1 MFVKRDRK
9 LSGFKK
15 RPKFDRPPI
24 TIALLV
30 ALTLPLAACL
40 STQVESLAPNM
51 VRLNIKGNDAPSDS
65 TAIKDL
71 LLLAAKE
78 TLARD
83 YALFRFAD
91 MRAQSAGS
99 LVAAD
104 GLRANFSVT
113 VIMFHA
119 GEQGANGVF
128 DARQIV
134 ESNTPPIK

>member
-1 MFVKRDRK
+1 MFVKSDRQR
-9 LSGFKK
+9 SVFEN
-15 RPKFDRPPI
+15 RPRFDRPPL

-30 ALTLPLAACL
+30 ALALSLAACL

-51 VRLNIKGNDAPSDS
+51 VRLNIKGNDAPSDP

-99 LVAAD
+99 LNAAD
-104 GLRANFSVT
+104 GMRANFSVT

-128 DARQIV
+128 DARQII
-134 ESNTPPIK
+134 EANTPAPQ

>member
-9 LSGFKK
+9 RSVLENRPRFDCPLLS
-15 RPKFDRPPI
+15 
-24 TIALLV
+24 IALLV
-30 ALTLPLAACL
+30 ALTLSLAACL

-99 LVAAD
+99 LNAAD

-113 VIMFHA
+113 VIMFHV

-128 DARQIV
+128 DARQII
-134 ESNTPPIK
+134 EANTPAPK